1 MPVTHTIFT
10 HVLSRPKGPPTH
22 LPPYHGLSHGHCYSY
37 PQCLLDVLPLVLG
50 VVETGFDPGLGL
62 WVAFVVGGDVSV
74 GARQCLRS

>member
-1 MPVTHTIFT
+1 MVT
-10 HVLSRPKGPPTH
+10 VNS
-22 LPPYHGLSHGHCYSY
+22 C